1 MRKLLTGLVLAV
13 IASSIIIAPAAARGP
28 NIVELAIAANKATHQ
43 FDTLLTA
50 ATCDEFKGA
59 IVDVLDGP
67 DRVTLFAPTDR
78 AFKKLGLTPEN
89 VCTAL
94 PLDTL
99 GDILAYHVLPGR
111 NYSFQLARL
120 SGSDVIMANGD
131 PAAVTGHRWNLR
143 IDDARI
149 VLPNLGASN
158 GVIHV
163 ISSVMTPPAP

>member
-1 MRKLLTGLVLAV
+1 MRKIVGGLLLAA
-13 IASSIIIAPAAARGP
+13 IASLTVLSPVAARGP
-28 NIVELAIAANKATHQ
+28 NVVEVAIKANKATHQ

-50 ATCDEFKGA
+50 ATCEGFKGA

-67 DRVTLFAPTDR
+67 ERVTLFAPTDR
-78 AFKKLGLTPEN
+78 AFKKLGLTPHN

-94 PLDTL
+94 PLETL

-111 NYSFQLARL
+111 NYSFELARL
-120 SGSDVIMANGD
+120 SGTDVIMANGD
-131 PAAVTGHRWNLR
+131 PAAITGRWWNLR